1 MKVGKTIRVLRVTR
15 DLSQGKL
22 ARALKVSPGYL
33 SLVERDQREPSL
45 GFLRRVAA
53 YFKLPLGFLLLED
66 IEPQT
71 FNSKQQRLL
80 DEIRRTLLDY
90 VVSREPFRQKPVP
103 QLTVKR

>member
-33 SLVERDQREPSL
+33 SLVEGDKREPSL
-45 GFLRRVAA
+45 GFLRRVAV
-53 YFKLPLGFLLLED
+53 YFDLPLGFLLLED

-71 FNSKQQRLL
+71 FEPKQRRLL
-80 DEIRRTLLDY
+80 DEIRRTMLDY
-90 VVSREPFRQKPVP
+90 VLSRDSYRRKSSRR
-103 QLTVKR
+103 LAVK